1 MSNWEIVKI
10 NDIGKVVTGKTPR
23 TDDSQNYG
31 TDFMFIGPTDL
42 HKHFIITE
50 SEKMISSKG
59 LASIKGSILDGLS
72 ILVGC
77 IGWDMGNVALVNC
90 KCATN
95 QQINSI
101 TEIKESYNPLYIYYW
116 LKHKKNY
123 LFQIANVTRTP
134 ILNKSDFSNIELSVP
149 NKIEQDKIAKFLSDL
164 DAKIE
169 TNNRINTEL
178 EAMAKTLYDYW
189 FVQFDFPYSPPSE
202 GCPQDGVGIG
212 KPYKTSGGK
221 MVWNEELKREIPEGW
236 EVGTLD
242 SIGDIIGGS
251 TPSKAIDE
259 NFCIGEGTPWITPK
273 DLSNNK
279 GKKFITR
286 GEYDVTERGL
296 KEASLKIMPEGTVL
310 LSSRAPIGYL
320 AIARTDVT
328 TNQGF
333 KSFVPKKD
341 FSSEYVY
348 HTIQNHIPEIE
359 ANSSG
364 STFKEVS
371 SSTLK
376 TIKTILPA
384 NSVLSTFYDLINP
397 IFKKQDC
404 IELENQELA
413 SLRDWLLPMLMNG
426 QVGVG
431 DVEEQLGMVAEASA
445 RYGK

>member
-31 TDFMFIGPTDL
+31 SDFMFLGPTDL

-59 LASIKGSILDGLS
+59 LASIKGSKLDGLS

-169 TNNRINTEL
+169 INNRINTEL

-189 FVQFDFPYSPPSE
+189 FVQFDFPYVTSS
-202 GCPQDGVGIG
+202 GVE

-221 MVWNEELKREIPEGW
+221 MVWNEELKRDIPDSW
-236 EVGTLD
+236 EVKKVK
-242 SIGDIIGGS
+242 DIAETGS
-251 TPSKAIDE
+251 
-259 NFCIGEGTPWITPK
+259 GGTPLKSKKEYFENGTIPWIN
-273 DLSNNK
+273 SGEVNASFIISSR
-279 GKKFITR
+279 KFISQKGLDNSSAKLFQR
-286 GEYDVTERGL
+286 GTILMAMYGATAGQVSLIDL
-296 KEASLKIMPEGTVL
+296 EAS
-310 LSSRAPIGYL
+310 
-320 AIARTDVT
+320 
-328 TNQGF
+328 TNQAVCG
-333 KSFVPKKD
+333 
-341 FSSEYVY
+341 
-348 HTIQNHIPEIE
+348 IIPNDKRMIPYLKYGLHQLYDYLI
-359 ANSSG
+359 NLSSG
-364 STFKEVS
+364 SARDNLSQDKIKELYFVIPEDKLIAKFYKIS
-371 SSTLK
+371 NSHFEMILRNLK
-376 TIKTILPA
+376 
-384 NSVLSTFYDLINP
+384 
-397 IFKKQDC
+397 
-404 IELENQELA
+404 ENQELA

-426 QVGVG
+426 QVSVC
-431 DVEEQLGMVAEASA
+431 DVAEEFGMVAEESV

>member
-23 TDDSQNYG
+23 TDDSLNYG
-31 TDFMFIGPTDL
+31 SDFMFLGPTDL

-59 LASIKGSILDGLS
+59 LASIKGSKLDGLS

-149 NKIEQDKIAKFLSDL
+149 NKMEQDKIAKVLSDL

-169 TNNRINTEL
+169 INNRINSEL

-189 FVQFDFPYSPPSE
+189 FVQFDFP
-202 GCPQDGVGIG
+202 DANG
-212 KPYKTSGGK
+212 KPYKTAGGK
-221 MVWNEELKREIPEGW
+221 MVWNDELKREIPEGW
-236 EVGTLD
+236 ESGELKDLFNLNPPLSVKKGAVSSYIDMNALPTEGYMTKAVQEKEFSGGVKFQNGDVIVARITPCLENGKTGLITLLEED
-242 SIGDIIGGS
+242 EIGFGS
-251 TPSKAIDE
+251 TEFIVLRGKNMI
-259 NFCIGEGTPWITPK
+259 
-273 DLSNNK
+273 LSCF
-279 GKKFITR
+279 GAF
-286 GEYDVTERGL
+286 
-296 KEASLKIMPEGTVL
+296 
-310 LSSRAPIGYL
+310 LSRSELFRKY
-320 AIARTDVT
+320 AIANMLGTSGRKRVEATKIGTFPIALPTIDLLEKFEKMISAH
-328 TNQGF
+328 F
-333 KSFVPKKD
+333 KQA
-341 FSSEYVY
+341 
-348 HTIQNHIPEIE
+348 TIN
-359 ANSSG
+359 
-364 STFKEVS
+364 TK
-371 SSTLK
+371 
-376 TIKTILPA
+376 
-384 NSVLSTFYDLINP
+384 
-397 IFKKQDC
+397 
-404 IELENQELA
+404 ENQELA

-426 QVGVG
+426 QVSVG
-431 DVEEQLGMVAEASA
+431 DVAEELGMVAEEGEL
-445 RYGK
+445 YGK